1 MKKLLMGAAFAVASI
16 AAVPM
21 VASAQGVELRV
32 GGPRPG
38 IVVRD
43 HHRDRDRDMR
53 RCRVERTTV
62 YRHGRRI
69 TEERR
74 VCRDRDRGYR
84 R

>member
-1 MKKLLMGAAFAVASI
+1 MKKLLMGAVLAVASV

-21 VASAQGVELRV
+21 MANAQAVELRV

-38 IVVRD
+38 VVVQD

-62 YRHGRRI
+62 YRHGRRV

-74 VCRDRDRGYR
+74 VCSDRGHR